1 MQGIPAGF
9 ALTAV
14 ANYLI
19 AENTD
24 PKIVGTFVAVVG
36 LPWTIQFFWGP
47 IIDLF
52 QGSPMG
58 RRKPWVLLSQLMAFV
73 ASLGVLLVENPAAQ
87 VSTLAL
93 AFFVHSVFASLQD
106 ASVDAMAISTI
117 PETDR
122 GRVNA
127 FMRGGMLLG
136 SGVGAAGTAY
146 LIRRAGF
153 FNAALAQSLVLL
165 GLTAITFFVKERSGD
180 ALLPWTARRHDEPA
194 RGDVPRVN
202 LRWLFAE
209 LFRGLLSAPSL
220 RLFGAIIAVYTF
232 LSVFIRAFSVHLI
245 QKLNWPD
252 TSLSVFSG
260 TYGTLGALLVI
271 LTGGILADKIGSR
284 KLLVIVMLIIGGFL
298 VVFNLLSPYWP
309 NPGVTTAGLI
319 IWYTFDPSFS
329 VAAMPVLM
337 ALCRKGVEGS
347 QFTTY
352 MALVNLSDVIGAYV
366 SGYALAWF
374 SAPRIG
380 LFCGAVVI
388 AAMVLVG
395 QTFLSKRRALPGHA

>member
-1 MQGIPAGF
+1 MTQQASPGALAVTQRERPLRYAPFLPVRHAGIPAGF

-19 AENTD
+19 AENID

-136 SGVGAAGTAY
+136 SGLGAAGTAY
-146 LIRRAGF
+146 LIRYQGF
-153 FNAALAQSLVLL
+153 FYAALAQSLVLL
-165 GLTAITFFVKERSGD
+165 ALTAITFFVKERSGD
-180 ALLPWTARRHDEPA
+180 ALLPWTARRRDEPA
-194 RGDVPRVN
+194 RSDVPRVN

-220 RLFGAIIAVYTF
+220 RLFGAIIA
-232 LSVFIRAFSVHLI
+232 SI
-245 QKLNWPD
+245 
-252 TSLSVFSG
+252 
-260 TYGTLGALLVI
+260 
-271 LTGGILADKIGSR
+271 
-284 KLLVIVMLIIGGFL
+284 
-298 VVFNLLSPYWP
+298 
-309 NPGVTTAGLI
+309 
-319 IWYTFDPSFS
+319 PS
-329 VAAMPVLM
+329 
-337 ALCRKGVEGS
+337 
-347 QFTTY
+347 
-352 MALVNLSDVIGAYV
+352 
-366 SGYALAWF
+366 
-374 SAPRIG
+374 
-380 LFCGAVVI
+380 
-388 AAMVLVG
+388 
-395 QTFLSKRRALPGHA
+395 